1 MAVENDYH
9 LLVFALNDLAATING
24 VRDEVVRRLLQEN
37 RDGLDPNA
45 TQWVNYLHRHME
57 LLEGPGLHL
66 HDDAWKVLTSRPGE
80 PVFTDQPP
88 EAPDAPQ

>member
-45 TQWVNYLHRHME
+45 TQWVVRIATQCPLVATARWE
-57 LLEGPGLHL
+57 WWP
-66 HDDAWKVLTSRPGE
+66 AVVAARAASTS
-80 PVFTDQPP
+80 
-88 EAPDAPQ
+88 